1 MFRIRRVGSWS
12 DHEIRVQMKFMQRIA
27 KKGKRDEK
35 LGIEGLGKSG
45 KSSSHLDFSSILD
58 MMVCLKIEDSKYTP
72 RTLPHS
78 RGCLYMYMYMYTG
91 TGVRLT
97 RYKKIFEGWPRSIGS
112 L

>member
-45 KSSSHLDFSSILD
+45 KSSSHLDFSFILD
-58 MMVCLKIEDSKYTP
+58 MMVCLKIEDSILHVLCLTP
-72 RTLPHS
+72 EDACTCTCTCTCILAP
-78 RGCLYMYMYMYTG
+78 
-91 TGVRLT
+91 V
-97 RYKKIFEGWPRSIGS
+97 
-112 L
+112 